1 MVKYFSSDSFFLE
14 KSVLSSLI
22 SKKESFNHNVGT
34 IYCRRPYILESGK
47 NCPMVWAK
55 SVHG

>member
-22 SKKESFNHNVGT
+22 SKKELSFSISTSINA
-34 IYCRRPYILESGK
+34 RPKIAPWFRS
-47 NCPMVWAK
+47 NCAMD
-55 SVHG
+55 